1 MTAFGAN
8 NMMRSAFTEWLT
20 AGRFM
25 RAFFGYAK
33 AAGFVFLTGL
43 VADRTMNTDGTTLG
57 ALYGQD
63 WYIWLGWALVWGAVA
78 LTIIRGLPV
87 IYDSLAYMRELDS
100 RKAASKS

>member
-1 MTAFGAN
+1 
-8 NMMRSAFTEWLT
+8 MMRSAFTEWLT

-43 VADRTMNTDGTTLG
+43 VAERTMDTDGTALG

-63 WYIWLGWALVWGAVA
+63 WYMWLGWGLVWAAVA
-78 LTIIRGLPV
+78 LTVIRGLPV
-87 IYDSLAYMRELDS
+87 MYDSLAFMRELDRRNAETRS
-100 RKAASKS
+100 